1 MKLSGDHKKV
11 ILEEFDFAVKKMK
24 ESAEQDQKLFYFS
37 STYGVLSRIFN
48 LKFDPELVFIHAILT
63 NAYANMSARF
73 QAIKAGEKTIKFPDD
88 YFEKLTEYTEELTN
102 KIRKDLSVYET
113 LVKISLLTFVTSGNG
128 AYLFE
133 RLKFKL

>member
-1 MKLSGDHKKV
+1 MKLSSEHKKV

-24 ESAEQDQKLFYFS
+24 ESTEQDQKLFYFS
-37 STYGVLSRIFN
+37 STYGVLSRVFN
-48 LKFDPELVFIHAILT
+48 LKFDPELVFIHAVLS
-63 NAYANMSARF
+63 NAYANISVRF
-73 QAIKAGEKTIKFPDD
+73 QAIKAGEATIKFPDD

-102 KIRKDLSVYET
+102 KIRKDQAVYET
-113 LVKISLLTFVTSGNG
+113 LIKISLLTFVTSGNG